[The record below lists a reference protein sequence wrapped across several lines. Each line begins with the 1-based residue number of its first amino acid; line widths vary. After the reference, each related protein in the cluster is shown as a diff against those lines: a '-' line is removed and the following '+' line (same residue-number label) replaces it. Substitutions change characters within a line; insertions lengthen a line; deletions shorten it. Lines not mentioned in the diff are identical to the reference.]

1 MDGGRE
7 KLLSVVGGA
16 GGGRDAMGA
25 LALALPVPGGLWGR
39 WTGTNNLYLEMFT
52 FECQTWN
59 HNSAPKFEPWDFSTE
74 ADSVLQLFLLVA
86 RVHGASPAAEASGSC
101 WPAQTGD
108 PVLSLHGKPSINC
121 KNNTNKIKETA
132 RGQRW

>member
-1 MDGGRE
+1 
-7 KLLSVVGGA
+7 
-16 GGGRDAMGA
+16 MGA

-59 HNSAPKFEPWDFSTE
+59 HNSAPKFF
-74 ADSVLQLFLLVA
+74 LQLFLLVV